1 MKYHVSR
8 GSTAFAEELEA
19 QDLVFRTDRGRITEI
34 LAHPEESPH
43 VLNIKRG
50 ILSALQVQFVNE
62 HAVLEEVRD
71 WFLPLYSV
79 GGGGGIHGEDLDIFG
94 IKGSPGVR
102 ALASGSLPGF
112 FLRLLRFLRLLK
124 NQLFQIAIRPGMVDR
139 RTTMQVCYLSIDNY
153 YHCYYFY

>member
-34 LAHPEESPH
+34 LAHPEEPPH

-62 HAVLEEVRD
+62 RAVLEEVRD
-71 WFLPLYSV
+71 CFFAPLL
-79 GGGGGIHGEDLDIFG
+79 GGGGGGMHGEGLDPFG
-94 IKGSPGVR
+94 TKCIPEVR
-102 ALASGSLPGF
+102 TLASH
-112 FLRLLRFLRLLK
+112 
-124 NQLFQIAIRPGMVDR
+124 QLMKSR
-139 RTTMQVCYLSIDNY
+139 RQRHMWVE
-153 YHCYYFY
+153 FY

>member
-34 LAHPEESPH
+34 LAHPEEPPH

-62 HAVLEEVRD
+62 HAVLEEVRA
-71 WFLPLYSV
+71 LLSE
-79 GGGGGIHGEDLDIFG
+79 GGGGCMGRVLTPLGPEVAQG
-94 IKGSPGVR
+94 
-102 ALASGSLPGF
+102 
-112 FLRLLRFLRLLK
+112 
-124 NQLFQIAIRPGMVDR
+124 
-139 RTTMQVCYLSIDNY
+139 
-153 YHCYYFY
+153 

>member
-34 LAHPEESPH
+34 LAHPEEPPH

-71 WFLPLYSV
+71 FFAPLL
-79 GGGGGIHGEDLDIFG
+79 GGGGGGMHGEGLDPFG
-94 IKGSPGVR
+94 TKCSPEVR
-102 ALASGSLPGF
+102 TLAS
-112 FLRLLRFLRLLK
+112 R
-124 NQLFQIAIRPGMVDR
+124 QLIKSR
-139 RTTMQVCYLSIDNY
+139 RQRHMWVE
-153 YHCYYFY
+153 FY

>member
-1 MKYHVSR
+1 MILLPFFQLDTVELWEAQSKNPGPLKYHVSR

-34 LAHPEESPH
+34 LAHPEEPPH

-71 WFLPLYSV
+71 FFAPLL
-79 GGGGGIHGEDLDIFG
+79 GGGGGGECMGRVLTPLG
-94 IKGSPGVR
+94 PSVAQR
-102 ALASGSLPGF
+102 
-112 FLRLLRFLRLLK
+112 
-124 NQLFQIAIRPGMVDR
+124 
-139 RTTMQVCYLSIDNY
+139 
-153 YHCYYFY
+153 